1 MQPSTGNVDV
11 SNLVDNSQVV
21 QSPLFKKTEQINIG
35 NICLSKQQ
43 SWYSTKAWVDKIIP
57 KDANLQTSILLV

>member
-43 SWYSTKAWVDKIIP
+43 SWYSTKA
-57 KDANLQTSILLV
+57 